1 MKLKYQET
9 LNAVYAQLDRLGDL
23 PIFSATVNRIRQIS
37 SSRESDAM
45 ALAMAVMKDANL
57 SAKLLKIANTPHYNR
72 GHGNISVVSRA
83 VVLLGFE
90 RIQNLSMTLKLIE
103 TFSAD
108 EPGTGMDNLLVSA
121 FLNAAMAR
129 EIAIR
134 SGAMDIEES
143 YICGLLYR
151 LGEIIVAYTLPDRYR
166 RMLRLRAEGEEGW
179 DRIQLRE
186 LGGHFSDIG
195 QDLTQSWG
203 FPKSVVQA
211 MDPMSAEQLKPSHRL
226 NHLLAAGCHDLLELI
241 YYRDTGR
248 ELDYG
253 KRMTQ
258 IAQCTGLNQEE
269 LESAVSDSFRQVC
282 DLSIE
287 YGLPAKGLKPPYRG
301 SGDGD
306 LDELSRKLAFY
317 ISSRSEQFRAA
328 EEAAQPQPEVAESA
342 SQDQLQL
349 DYLARMNEMLAS
361 GASATAIIE
370 TAIEA
375 IERCSQLERIA
386 FCLLSADRSRLSAR
400 VTRGVDAEALSD
412 KMQLS
417 SKEPKG
423 QLFVRLV
430 ERGNTLLVSDCT
442 EQGWAERLPPDLIR
456 TLRPACFVA
465 APIRVGDRPIGLFY
479 ADNVTPGK
487 VVDEL
492 AFRVFNQFLVQ
503 ARLALEVQRHK
514 GTKQEKSA

>member
-1 MKLKYQET
+1 VKYQQT
-9 LNAVYAQLDRLGDL
+9 LNAVYAQLGKLGDL

-37 SSRESDAM
+37 SSREADAM

-83 VVLLGFE
+83 VVLIGFE

-108 EPGTGMDNLLVSA
+108 EPGTGIDNLLVSA

-151 LGEIIVAYTLPDRYR
+151 LGEIVIAYTLPERYR
-166 RMLRLRAEGEEGW
+166 KMLALRARGKERWES
-179 DRIQLRE
+179 IQLQE

-203 FPKSVVQA
+203 FPKNVVQA
-211 MDPMSAEQLKPSHRL
+211 MDAMSAEQLKPSHRL
-226 NHLLAAGCHDLLELI
+226 NHMLAAGSHDLLELI

-248 ELDYG
+248 ELDYS
-253 KRMTQ
+253 KRMRQ
-258 IAQCTGLNQEE
+258 LCECTGLSQEDV
-269 LESAVSDSFRQVC
+269 ESAISDSFRQVC

-287 YGLPAKGLKPPYRG
+287 YGLPAKGLKPPFEG
-301 SGDGD
+301 SGDDD

-317 ISSRSEQFRAA
+317 ISSRSEQFSR
-328 EEAAQPQPEVAESA
+328 EAPATAESA
-342 SQDQLQL
+342 PAVTGLGQLQL
-349 DYLARMNEMLAS
+349 DYLSRMNEMLGA
-361 GASATAIIE
+361 GASASAIIE
-370 TAIEA
+370 TAVEA
-375 IERCSQLERIA
+375 IEQCSALERVS
-386 FCLLSADRSRLSAR
+386 FCLLSGDRRRLSAR
-400 VTRGVDAEALSD
+400 VTRGVDADTLSD
-412 KMQLS
+412 TLQLNAS
-417 SKEPKG
+417 EPRG

-430 ERGNTLLVSDCT
+430 ERGNTLFVPDCT
-442 EQGWAERLPPDLIR
+442 EQGWAERLPRDLLTTI
-456 TLRPACFVA
+456 RPAGFIA
-465 APIRVGDRPIGLFY
+465 APIRVGERPIGLFY
-479 ADNVTPGK
+479 ADNCTPK
-487 VVDEL
+487 RVIDEM

-503 ARLALEVQRHK
+503 ARLALEVQRHA
-514 GTKQEKSA
+514 GGKSAAT